1 MKILVDENIP
11 LMTVRA
17 LREMGHDVLDIRG
30 TADEGMTDDALWEMI
45 QPERRLLI
53 TTDKGF
59 TQHRDELHHG
69 ILIVRLRQPTRRKIH
84 QRVIQAMTH
93 FAAEEWPGLL
103 VVMRDV
109 VQSVWRASERK

>member
-17 LREMGHDVLDIRG
+17 LREMGHDVLDVRS
-30 TADEGMTDDALWEMI
+30 TEKKSMADDILWEMV
-45 QPERRLLI
+45 QQEKRLFI

-59 TQHRDELHHG
+59 AQHRDELHHG
-69 ILIVRLRQPTRRKIH
+69 TLIVCLRQPNRWKIH
-84 QRVIQAMTH
+84 RRVMQAMTR
-93 FAAEEWPGLL
+93 FTSEEWPGLL

-109 VQSVWRASERK
+109 VQSVWRAGKRE